1 MHWEQ
6 AALSKGIWHV
16 EKRRPAEVFVKPKN
30 KQREATNLLHVYK
43 TEAAL
48 QAERQLT
55 EASPVHNNHL
65 NTSHTLA
72 HRKQSRFCIT
82 ALTGFH
88 SLFSFNYVRNSN
100 QDSCIF
106 KKKRK
111 TEGARGHVLM
121 VRLWFLWRLFSPS
134 VCLGPPP
141 PLYCLIVIT
150 RQLILIR
157 NIDRKYLH
165 NPTNSAQQL
174 WLTDGI

>member
-88 SLFSFNYVRNSN
+88 SLFSFNYFRNSN

-106 KKKRK
+106 
-111 TEGARGHVLM
+111 
-121 VRLWFLWRLFSPS
+121 
-134 VCLGPPP
+134 
-141 PLYCLIVIT
+141 
-150 RQLILIR
+150 
-157 NIDRKYLH
+157 
-165 NPTNSAQQL
+165 
-174 WLTDGI
+174 

>member
-6 AALSKGIWHV
+6 AALSKGIWHI

-88 SLFSFNYVRNSN
+88 SLFSFNYFRNSN

-106 KKKRK
+106 KKKKRK
-111 TEGARGHVLM
+111 TEGSRADGQALIP
-121 VRLWFLWRLFSPS
+121 LTPFLTICVVFRT
-134 VCLGPPP
+134 PPP
-141 PLYCLIVIT
+141 SPLLADRDHKTIDTDQEI
-150 RQLILIR
+150 RQEI
-157 NIDRKYLH
+157 
-165 NPTNSAQQL
+165 S
-174 WLTDGI
+174 